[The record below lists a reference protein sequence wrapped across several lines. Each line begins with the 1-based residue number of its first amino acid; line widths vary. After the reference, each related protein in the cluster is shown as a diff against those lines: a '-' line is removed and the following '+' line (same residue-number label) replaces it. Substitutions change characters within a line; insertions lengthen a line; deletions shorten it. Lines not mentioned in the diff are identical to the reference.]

1 MCFFQDGQYRLNR
14 AWKWSLLV
22 LYLTQVGIC
31 PWRPRNARPHKFLS
45 ARRGMTTMEI
55 ENSTALDRAV
65 SSALDPNLCCS
76 NVQRCSAA
84 WRQTATRRALAA
96 LTAPTGGRG
105 TRILKP
111 IPASRR
117 NGPLEPV
124 GERQGRISVRGGAAV
139 PQWRRSF
146 VHRGSCRRPVS
157 DRRFPD
163 YLNAMCRET
172 EK

>member
-1 MCFFQDGQYRLNR
+1 MCFFRSGQYRLNR

-22 LYLTQVGIC
+22 LYLAQVGIY
-31 PWRPRNARPHKFLS
+31 PWRPRNAGPHKFLS
-45 ARRGMTTMEI
+45 ARRGDDYHGNREL
-55 ENSTALDRAV
+55 NRAGQGRVLSARSQAL
-65 SSALDPNLCCS
+65 LP
-76 NVQRCSAA
+76 RCSAVFSRLA
-84 WRQTATRRALAA
+84 TDRNAARAGSAYRANWRTRNQN
-96 LTAPTGGRG
+96 
-105 TRILKP
+105 P

-124 GERQGRISVRGGAAV
+124 GERQRRISVRGGAAV
-139 PQWRRSF
+139 PLWRRSF

>member
-1 MCFFQDGQYRLNR
+1 MCFFQGGQYRLNR

-22 LYLTQVGIC
+22 LYLTQVGIY
-31 PWRPRNARPHKFLS
+31 PWRPRDARPHRFLS
-45 ARRGMTTMEI
+45 AGRGMTAMEI
-55 ENSTALDRAV
+55 ENSIALDRAV
-65 SSALDPNLCCS
+65 SSVLDPKPCCS
-76 NVQRCSAA
+76 DVRRCLVA
-84 WRQTATRRALAA
+84 WRRTAKRRAPAA

-124 GERQGRISVRGGAAV
+124 GERQRRISVRGGAAV

-146 VHRGSCRRPVS
+146 VHRGSRRRPVS

>member
-1 MCFFQDGQYRLNR
+1 MCFFRSGQYRLSR

-22 LYLTQVGIC
+22 LYLTQVGIY
-31 PWRPRNARPHKFLS
+31 PWRPRNAGPHKFLS
-45 ARRGMTTMEI
+45 ARRGVTTMEI

-65 SSALDPNLCCS
+65 SSALDPKPCFRD
-76 NVQRCSAA
+76 VRRCSAA
-84 WRQTATRRALAA
+84 WRQTATRRVPAA
-96 LTAPTGGRG
+96 LTAPTGGPG
-105 TRILKP
+105 TRIPKS

-124 GERQGRISVRGGAAV
+124 GERQRRISVRGGAAV
-139 PQWRRSF
+139 PLWRRSF